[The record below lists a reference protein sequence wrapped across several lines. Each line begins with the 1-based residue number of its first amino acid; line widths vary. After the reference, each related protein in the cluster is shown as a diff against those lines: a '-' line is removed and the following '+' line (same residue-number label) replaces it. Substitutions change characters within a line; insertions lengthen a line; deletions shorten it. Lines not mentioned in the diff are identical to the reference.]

1 MATNDYIYDRD
12 LELALELSRQSYEE
26 ESRKRKENTYDQDL
40 ICWDDVEKNA
50 AIQEVDQLNVDIHRR
65 YRTCTQTFPNWQR
78 PHYAN
83 VPTTSGSVGL
93 YPYVKDVGGPEN
105 LPSLRYR
112 PESDILTGYLNT
124 SQTLSDAQPNT
135 SGTSHIEKRD
145 DFRDTVLKMLSPSSS
160 AVVVPFCS
168 SINSLQ
174 TNNDLIDLSDK
185 EPWEEFDPLSL
196 TRSTRDHEASST
208 YNQNKDTA
216 ILQSKSDDST
226 LFLRTLERSQSIT
239 SSDMVITDKGGGS
252 APCKPPRS
260 QKNGQDKFVNSIG
273 PHKFDFDEIQLQ
285 EKPSEVDREI
295 ASLLRRSPQH
305 CDPISKRFISPVVD
319 YLITSFKV
327 TSVKVIVEKDYSWP
341 TILSADDRMTF
352 TCETTS
358 TIQYIL
364 ANVLNTFL
372 DPSQIS
378 MLRGRLPVDEYGL
391 KIYGLD
397 EFLLS
402 SSQLGEN
409 PFVGQALA
417 FGKDIRLEVGKIA
430 NDSQSKKMQQ
440 LDTLSVDGNPRRSF
454 QSSSK
459 KPDSVV
465 RTMTNVREILDAL
478 KNSLRTYSVI
488 HLNDDA
494 TKDKE
499 RVNQSVKLLCTIL
512 GRIMPTDLSGALRL
526 FLAARTAEQLS
537 VAVSELLTVVHSF
550 LGTYCKSVRCGFDIL
565 PLKTFSNSEREQRE
579 ILTVDEQLLVHVD
592 SIHNIPREWSQQF
605 NSFSVAVHIMH
616 GTAEICRGFKENPRP
631 IINDHFFPY
640 CRTNTWAC
648 FRIPLC
654 ILPRETRIFILLYG
668 TGHSTCCDV
677 HSSNVSSE
685 SQALLEKQ
693 LACASFPLFDHEGLL
708 RQGSL
713 LLPLSVISGKV
724 VHPWGPRPLFE
735 TVDDLVVLVTLP
747 LLHYDVI
754 FPYVNYGE
762 NSLKRDF
769 NSLDSDT
776 QQNLLDI
783 VESGVTHSLTEDE
796 KETLWEKRHYLT
808 QIPEAL
814 PLVLASAVGWDWASL
829 TNIYQLLDDW
839 MPLSSVQAIELLLP
853 HFPDLTIRSK
863 AILWL
868 KNASS
873 DFLFNFLPELVEALR
888 FETFEDSSLAVY
900 LLTLCAGDRRFAFE
914 LYWQLQQRIDQ
925 RQERSY
931 SNRCSLLQQQVLKL
945 LDEEF
950 SIDIE
955 NQHRLLQA
963 LNAVSCELKDVGDAT
978 KMQLTLQRH
987 LALLDA
993 RILENNVRLPLLP
1006 SFLCTGISVS
1016 ESSYFNS
1023 LTKPIKVTFKG
1034 LKSSFAILYKVGD
1047 DMRQDALVLQLVK
1060 MMNDIWLS
1068 QELDLRMVIFR
1079 CIPFGNKSGMVEL
1092 VSDCRTLCE
1101 IQSAVG
1107 ATGVF
1112 KDDLLKKW
1120 LEMHNPS
1127 EFQYK
1132 IALENFHLSCAGWCV
1147 ATYVLGIGDRHNDNI
1162 LVTRTGHV
1170 FHIDFGKYMGDW
1182 QTAAG
1187 FRRDR
1192 TPFIFTSDMAYVIN
1206 EGSPQSATSRYQHF
1220 VDNCCKA
1227 FNLLRKKY
1235 SILVNLMKMMSC
1247 SGIAGMNL
1255 EAVNFVQSNLL
1266 LNLTDTQ
1273 ATVQFTRMIEESLK
1287 SKFPRLNFLAHTL
1300 VQMKSTPSM
1309 LRGGYGDPNKL
1320 SFVQQLYTMKDD
1332 GRITRAD
1339 VLAFEKWHIP
1349 EKVYM
1354 YKVEVNR
1361 ENEAVCGIVYRSF
1374 VEFNELY
1381 IKLCRRFPFAHLPP
1395 LSQGTN
1401 VGRSNIRK
1409 VAERRQADLQQF
1421 LNVLFE
1427 YHLEVASSDLVYT
1440 FFHMIF
1446 RDSAPEESN
1455 QFLQV
1460 MKVNENDIPSKK
1472 VTGRIFL
1479 RLTYDQQEGDL
1490 NVFIGHVRGLKIIN
1504 GQAPDSYV
1512 KTYLHPD
1519 PQRISKRKTH
1529 VVKNTQ
1535 MPTFNEEL
1543 NYQFLS
1549 DINLVDRALE
1559 ISVWNCGSLVGE
1571 NSVIGSVHIP
1581 LRKLLDTPMD
1591 RKGIK
1596 ILDGWFT
1603 LSTVLYKAGSTT
1615 LHKAIAIYYNEKFTY
1630 DESKMIW
1637 NALQCNRKTCNL
1649 NDFYTTAQSCF
1660 LPTSTIV
1667 GSIISTANAHS
1678 NFGFSPDKLP
1688 KLRSSY

>member
-1 MATNDYIYDRD
+1 MTTNDYAYDRD

-26 ESRKRKENTYDQDL
+26 ESRKRRESACAQDL
-40 ICWDDVEKNA
+40 ICWDDVEKNS
-50 AIQEVDQLNVDIHRR
+50 AIQEVNRLNTDVHSRYIHR
-65 YRTCTQTFPNWQR
+65 FPNEQAS
-78 PHYAN
+78 HYSDI
-83 VPTTSGSVGL
+83 PTTSRNVGFYGCIEDKREGL
-93 YPYVKDVGGPEN
+93 
-105 LPSLRYR
+105 
-112 PESDILTGYLNT
+112 ESDMRYLNAPDT
-124 SQTLSDAQPNT
+124 RLNNT
-135 SGTSHIEKRD
+135 SGITHTEEQD
-145 DFRDTVLKMLSPSSS
+145 GAPDAPLKTLSLPSS

-168 SINSLQ
+168 SVNSLQ

-185 EPWEEFDPLSL
+185 EPWEEFDPLCA
-196 TRSTRDHEASST
+196 TRSAGICEASST
-208 YNQNKDTA
+208 YDQIKYIGILQNKSNDSSSFLPTVEL
-216 ILQSKSDDST
+216 LQSV
-226 LFLRTLERSQSIT
+226 L
-239 SSDMVITDKGGGS
+239 SSRLNTADGGNETV
-252 APCKPPRS
+252 PCKPPRG
-260 QKNGQDKFVNSIG
+260 QKNGQVEFDDSIRQ
-273 PHKFDFDEIQLQ
+273 HKIDFDEIQVE

-295 ASLLRRSPQH
+295 ASLLRRSPQQ
-305 CDPISKRFISPVVD
+305 CDPISRRFISPVVD

-341 TILSADDRMTF
+341 TILSADDKMTF

-372 DPSQIS
+372 EPSQIS
-378 MLRGRLPVDEYGL
+378 MLQDRLPVDEYGL
-391 KIYGLD
+391 KVNNQIYGLD

-417 FGKDIRLEVGKIA
+417 FGKDIRLEVGKITSD
-430 NDSQSKKMQQ
+430 NRSRRVKQ
-440 LDTLSVDGNPRRSF
+440 LDTPNTSSPRRSF
-454 QSSSK
+454 QANSK
-459 KPDSVV
+459 KSNSVV
-465 RTMTNVREILDAL
+465 RTVASVREILDAL
-478 KNSLRTYSVI
+478 KNALCSCTTAQLKS
-488 HLNDDA
+488 DA
-494 TKDKE
+494 IKNKE
-499 RVNQSVKLLCTIL
+499 RVNQSVKLLCTVL

-526 FLAARTAEQLS
+526 FLAAGTDAQLS
-537 VAVSELLTVVHSF
+537 NAKAELLTAVHNF
-550 LGTYCKSVRCGFDIL
+550 LGIYCKSVRCGFHIL
-565 PLKTFSNSEREQRE
+565 PLQKSLKSDREQRE

-592 SIHNIPREWSQQF
+592 SVHNIPREWSQQF
-605 NSFSVAVHIMH
+605 TLFSVAVHVMH
-616 GTAEICRGFKENPRP
+616 GTAEICRGFKESPRP

-668 TGHSTCCDV
+668 TGNSVCSDHV
-677 HSSNVSSE
+677 HSSNVLTE
-685 SQALLEKQ
+685 SQTLLEKQ
-693 LACASFPLFDHEGLL
+693 LACASFPLFDHEGLFSFL
-708 RQGSL
+708 RQGTL
-713 LLPLSVISGKV
+713 LLPLSAINGKV

-735 TVDDLVVLVTLP
+735 TEDDLVVLVTLP
-747 LLHYDVI
+747 QLHYDVI
-754 FPYVNYGE
+754 FPYVNYGD
-762 NSLKRDF
+762 NSMKRDF

-808 QIPEAL
+808 HITDAL

-853 HFPDLTIRSK
+853 HFPDLTVRSK
-863 AILWL
+863 AISWL

-900 LLTLCAGDRRFAFE
+900 LLSLCAGDRRFAFE

-925 RQERSY
+925 SQERSY
-931 SNRCSLLQQQVLKL
+931 SNRCSLLQQQLLNL

-950 SIDIE
+950 GIDIE
-955 NQHRLLQA
+955 NQHQLLQA
-963 LNAVSCELKDVGDAT
+963 LNVISCEIKDAGDASR
-978 KMQLTLQRH
+978 MHLTLQRH

-1006 SFLCTGISVS
+1006 SFLCTGINVS
-1016 ESSYFNS
+1016 ESTYFNS
-1023 LTKPIKVTFKG
+1023 LTKPIKVTFKS

-1068 QELDLRMVIFR
+1068 QDLDLRMVIFR
-1079 CIPFGNKSGMVEL
+1079 CVPFGNKSEIKKESCFKGMVEL

-1107 ATGVF
+1107 AAGVF

-1132 IALENFHLSCAGWCV
+1132 IALQNFHLSCAGWCV

-1235 SILVNLMKMMSC
+1235 SLLVNLMKMMSC

-1300 VQMKSTPSM
+1300 VQMRSTPSM
-1309 LRGGYGDPNKL
+1309 LRGGYDDPNKL
-1320 SFVQQLYTMKDD
+1320 SFIQQLYTMKDD
-1332 GRITRAD
+1332 GRITRVD

-1361 ENEAVCGIVYRSF
+1361 ENEMVCGVVYRSF

-1427 YHLEVASSDLVYT
+1427 YHPEVASSDLVYS

-1455 QFLQV
+1455 QFLQSA
-1460 MKVNENDIPSKK
+1460 KVDEHDIPSKK
-1472 VTGRIFL
+1472 VTGRVFL
-1479 RLTYDQQEGDL
+1479 RLTYDQQDGDL

-1543 NYQFLS
+1543 SYQLLS
-1549 DINLVDRALE
+1549 DTNLINRALE
-1559 ISVWNCGSLVGE
+1559 VSVWNCGSLVGE

-1581 LRKLLDTPMD
+1581 LRKLLDTPVD

-1596 ILDGWFT
+1596 IVDGWFN
-1603 LSTVLYKAGSTT
+1603 LSTGS
-1615 LHKAIAIYYNEKFTY
+1615 
-1630 DESKMIW
+1630 
-1637 NALQCNRKTCNL
+1637 R
-1649 NDFYTTAQSCF
+1649 
-1660 LPTSTIV
+1660 
-1667 GSIISTANAHS
+1667 
-1678 NFGFSPDKLP
+1678 
-1688 KLRSSY
+1688 

>member
-1 MATNDYIYDRD
+1 MAANDYTYDRD

-26 ESRKRKENTYDQDL
+26 ESRKRRESAYAQDL

-50 AIQEVDQLNVDIHRR
+50 RIQEIDQPNADIHSR
-65 YRTCTQTFPNWQR
+65 YRTHSHIFPNGQG
-78 PHYAN
+78 PHYADI
-83 VPTTSGSVGL
+83 PTTSRSVGF
-93 YPYVKDVGGPEN
+93 YPHIKDARERDN
-105 LPSLRYR
+105 LHSLQYR
-112 PESDILTGYLNT
+112 LESDALTRYLNT
-124 SQTLSDAQPNT
+124 AHTLSDAQPNT
-135 SGTSHIEKRD
+135 SGTNHIEKWNGSPD
-145 DFRDTVLKMLSPSSS
+145 AALKILPPSSS

-185 EPWEEFDPLSL
+185 EPWEEFDPLCV
-196 TRSTRDHEASST
+196 TRSTGNRESSLT
-208 YNQNKDTA
+208 YNQSKDTPV
-216 ILQSKSDDST
+216 LQSLSNDST
-226 LFLRTLERSQSIT
+226 SFLFTLERSQSIT
-239 SSDMVITDKGGGS
+239 SSDLVIADKGSGS
-252 APCKPPRS
+252 VPCKPPRS
-260 QKNGQDKFVNSIG
+260 QKNRRGKSVNFIGQI
-273 PHKFDFDEIQLQ
+273 DFDEIQLQ

-295 ASLLRRSPQH
+295 TSLLRRSPKH
-305 CDPISKRFISPVVD
+305 CDPISRRFISPVVD

-372 DPSQIS
+372 DPAQIS
-378 MLRGRLPVDEYGL
+378 MLQGRLPVDEYGL

-430 NDSQSKKMQQ
+430 NDNRSKRMQQ
-440 LDTLSVDGNPRRSF
+440 LDTASVDGSPRRSF
-454 QSSSK
+454 QPSSK

-465 RTMTNVREILDAL
+465 RTVTNVREILDAL
-478 KNSLRTYSVI
+478 KNSLRSYLTTY
-488 HLNDDA
+488 LNDDTA
-494 TKDKE
+494 KNKE
-499 RVNQSVKLLCTIL
+499 RVNQSMKLLCTVL
-512 GRIMPTDLSGALRL
+512 GRIMTTDLSSALRL
-526 FLAARTAEQLS
+526 FFAARTSEQLS
-537 VAVSELLTVVHSF
+537 VAISELLTVVHNF
-550 LGTYCKSVRCGFDIL
+550 LGIYCKSVRCGFDVL
-565 PLKTFSNSEREQRE
+565 PLKIFSNSEREQRE
-579 ILTVDEQLLVHVD
+579 ILTVEEQLLVHVD
-592 SIHNIPREWSQQF
+592 SVHNIPREWSEQF

-654 ILPRETRIFILLYG
+654 ILPRETRIFVLLYG
-668 TGHSTCCDV
+668 TGQSSCSDHV
-677 HSSNVSSE
+677 HSPSVSTE
-685 SQALLEKQ
+685 PQALLEKQ

-735 TVDDLVVLVTLP
+735 TEDDLVVLVTLP
-747 LLHYDVI
+747 QLHYDVI
-754 FPYVNYGE
+754 YPYVNYGE

-783 VESGVTHSLTEDE
+783 IESGVTHSLTEDE

-808 QIPEAL
+808 QIPDAL

-863 AILWL
+863 AISWL

-925 RQERSY
+925 CEERSY

-950 SIDIE
+950 GIDIE

-963 LNAVSCELKDVGDAT
+963 LNTVSCEIKDAGDAS
-978 KMQLTLQRH
+978 KMVCYLNYLNKKQWIQTNCFIQLTLQRH

-1006 SFLCTGISVS
+1006 SFLCTGIDVS
-1016 ESSYFNS
+1016 ESNYFNS

-1034 LKSSFAILYKVGD
+1034 LKSSFAILYKVLSIILQVGD

-1079 CIPFGNKSGMVEL
+1079 CIPFGNKSGMAISLLILIRSYFKGMVEL

-1107 ATGVF
+1107 AAGVF

-1206 EGSPQSATSRYQHF
+1206 QGSPQSATSRYQHF

-1235 SILVNLMKMMSC
+1235 SLLVNLMKMMSC

-1300 VQMKSTPSM
+1300 VQMRITPSM

-1332 GRITRAD
+1332 GRITRTD

-1374 VEFNELY
+1374 MEFNELY

-1427 YHLEVASSDLVYT
+1427 YHPEVANSDLVYT

-1455 QFLQV
+1455 QFLQL
-1460 MKVNENDIPSKK
+1460 KVDEDDLPLKK
-1472 VTGRIFL
+1472 VTCRIFL
-1479 RLTYDQQEGDL
+1479 RLTYDQQDGDL
-1490 NVFIGHVRGLKIIN
+1490 NVFVGHVRGLKIIN

-1543 NYQFLS
+1543 NYQLLS

-1581 LRKLLDTPMD
+1581 LRKLLDIPMD

-1596 ILDGWFT
+1596 ILDGWFN
-1603 LSTVLYKAGSTT
+1603 LSTGS
-1615 LHKAIAIYYNEKFTY
+1615 
-1630 DESKMIW
+1630 
-1637 NALQCNRKTCNL
+1637 R
-1649 NDFYTTAQSCF
+1649 
-1660 LPTSTIV
+1660 
-1667 GSIISTANAHS
+1667 
-1678 NFGFSPDKLP
+1678 
-1688 KLRSSY
+1688 

>member
-1 MATNDYIYDRD
+1 MATNEYTYDRE

-26 ESRKRKENTYDQDL
+26 ESRKRRESAYAQDL
-40 ICWDDVEKNA
+40 IYWDDVEKNTR
-50 AIQEVDQLNVDIHRR
+50 IQEISQLNADIHSR
-65 YRTCTQTFPNWQR
+65 YSTHSHIFPNGQG
-78 PHYAN
+78 PHYADI
-83 VPTTSGSVGL
+83 PTTSRSVGF
-93 YPYVKDVGGPEN
+93 YPHIKDAGEREN
-105 LPSLRYR
+105 LHSLHYR
-112 PESDILTGYLNT
+112 LESDTLTRYLKT
-124 SQTLSDAQPNT
+124 SHTLSDAQPNT
-135 SGTSHIEKRD
+135 SGTSYIEKWD
-145 DFRDTVLKMLSPSSS
+145 VSPDAALKILPPSSI

-174 TNNDLIDLSDK
+174 TNSDLIDLSDK
-185 EPWEEFDPLSL
+185 EPWEEFDPLCVN
-196 TRSTRDHEASST
+196 RSIGNREASST
-208 YNQNKDTA
+208 YDQSKDTPV
-216 ILQSKSDDST
+216 LQNLSNDST
-226 LFLRTLERSQSIT
+226 PFLFALERSQSIT
-239 SSDMVITDKGGGS
+239 SSDLVIVDKGGGS

-260 QKNGQDKFVNSIG
+260 QKNGRGGSADSTGQI
-273 PHKFDFDEIQLQ
+273 DFDEIQLQ

-295 ASLLRRSPQH
+295 SSLLRRSPQY
-305 CDPISKRFISPVVD
+305 CDPISRRFISPVVD

-378 MLRGRLPVDEYGL
+378 MLQGRLPVDEYGL

-417 FGKDIRLEVGKIA
+417 FGKDIRLEVGKIV
-430 NDSQSKKMQQ
+430 NENRSKRIQQ
-440 LDTLSVDGNPRRSF
+440 LDTASVDGSPRRSF
-454 QSSSK
+454 QPSSK

-465 RTMTNVREILDAL
+465 RTVKNVREILDAL
-478 KNSLRTYSVI
+478 KNSLRSYLTTY
-488 HLNDDA
+488 LNDDTA
-494 TKDKE
+494 KNKE
-499 RVNQSVKLLCTIL
+499 RVNQSMKLLCTVL
-512 GRIMPTDLSGALRL
+512 GRIMTTDLSSALRL
-526 FLAARTAEQLS
+526 FFAARTFEQLS
-537 VAVSELLTVVHSF
+537 VAISKLLTVVHNF
-550 LGTYCKSVRCGFDIL
+550 LSIYCKSVRCGFDVL
-565 PLKTFSNSEREQRE
+565 PLKIFSNSEREQRE
-579 ILTVDEQLLVHVD
+579 ILTVEEQLLIHVD
-592 SIHNIPREWSQQF
+592 SVHNIPREWSEQF

-616 GTAEICRGFKENPRP
+616 GTAELCRGFKESPRP

-654 ILPRETRIFILLYG
+654 ILPRETRIFVLLYG
-668 TGHSTCCDV
+668 TGHSPCSDHI
-677 HSSNVSSE
+677 HSPNVSTE
-685 SQALLEKQ
+685 SQTLLEKQ

-735 TVDDLVVLVTLP
+735 TEDDLVVLVTLP
-747 LLHYDVI
+747 QLHYDVI

-783 VESGVTHSLTEDE
+783 IESGVTHSLTEDE

-808 QIPEAL
+808 QIPDAL

-829 TNIYQLLDDW
+829 TNIYQF
-839 MPLSSVQAIELLLP
+839 
-853 HFPDLTIRSK
+853 FPDITIRSK
-863 AILWL
+863 AISWL

-925 RQERSY
+925 CEEKSY
-931 SNRCSLLQQQVLKL
+931 SNRCRLLQQQVLKL

-950 SIDIE
+950 GIDIE

-963 LNAVSCELKDVGDAT
+963 LNAVSCEVKDAGDAS

-1006 SFLCTGISVS
+1006 SFLCTGINVS
-1016 ESSYFNS
+1016 ESNYFNS
-1023 LTKPIKVTFKG
+1023 LTKPIKITFKG
-1034 LKSSFAILYKVGD
+1034 LKSSFAVLYKVGD

-1068 QELDLRMVIFR
+1068 QELDLRMLFHNIFNE
-1079 CIPFGNKSGMVEL
+1079 ISQWSYSKGMVEL

-1235 SILVNLMKMMSC
+1235 SLLVNLMKMMSC

-1300 VQMKSTPSM
+1300 VQMRSTPSM
-1309 LRGGYGDPNKL
+1309 LLGGYDQDLSIFGDPYNNRREVG
-1320 SFVQQLYTMKDD
+1320 FRMKDD
-1332 GRITRAD
+1332 GRITRAV

-1361 ENEAVCGIVYRSF
+1361 ENETVCGIVYRSF
-1374 VEFNELY
+1374 MEFNELY

-1427 YHLEVASSDLVYT
+1427 YHPEVASSDLVYT
-1440 FFHMIF
+1440 FFHIIF

-1455 QFLQV
+1455 QFLQL
-1460 MKVNENDIPSKK
+1460 KVDEDDIASKK
-1472 VTGRIFL
+1472 ITCRIFL
-1479 RLTYDQQEGDL
+1479 RLTYDQQDGDL
-1490 NVFIGHVRGLKIIN
+1490 NVFVGHVRGLKIIN

-1529 VVKNTQ
+1529 VVRNTQ

-1543 NYQFLS
+1543 NYQLLS

-1581 LRKLLDTPMD
+1581 LRKLLDIPVD

-1596 ILDGWFT
+1596 ILDGWFN
-1603 LSTVLYKAGSTT
+1603 LSTG
-1615 LHKAIAIYYNEKFTY
+1615 
-1630 DESKMIW
+1630 
-1637 NALQCNRKTCNL
+1637 
-1649 NDFYTTAQSCF
+1649 
-1660 LPTSTIV
+1660 
-1667 GSIISTANAHS
+1667 
-1678 NFGFSPDKLP
+1678 
-1688 KLRSSY
+1688 LR

>member
-1 MATNDYIYDRD
+1 MRTSDYVYDRD
-12 LELALELSRQSYEE
+12 LELALELSRQSYKE
-26 ESRKRKENTYDQDL
+26 ESRKRRENAYAQDL
-40 ICWDDVEKNA
+40 ICWDDVEKNT
-50 AIQEVDQLNVDIHRR
+50 QEVNECNADIRSRCLTYTH
-65 YRTCTQTFPNWQR
+65 TFPNRQS
-78 PHYAN
+78 HYAN
-83 VPTTSGSVGL
+83 IPTTSGNTGFYPHMKHDKQDNLHSLQHTGL
-93 YPYVKDVGGPEN
+93 ESSTLTRY
-105 LPSLRYR
+105 LP
-112 PESDILTGYLNT
+112 DM
-124 SQTLSDAQPNT
+124 LSGTEPNDT
-135 SGTSHIEKRD
+135 SGIIEQRQVD
-145 DFRDTVLKMLSPSSS
+145 APDATLIMLSPSSS

-168 SINSLQ
+168 SVKSLQ

-185 EPWEEFDPLSL
+185 EPWEEFDPLCA
-196 TRSTRDHEASST
+196 TRFTGSREASST
-208 YNQNKDTA
+208 SNQNENTRVQ
-216 ILQSKSDDST
+216 QSKDNDSS
-226 LFLRTLERSQSIT
+226 LFVSALEPSESIP
-239 SSDMVITDKGGGS
+239 SFRLAINDKGNGL
-252 APCKPPRS
+252 APCKPPRAQRS
-260 QKNGQDKFVNSIG
+260 GRNESSVSTGR
-273 PHKFDFDEIQLQ
+273 HKIDFDEIQLQ

-295 ASLLRRSPQH
+295 ASLLHRSPQH
-305 CDPISKRFISPVVD
+305 CDPISRRFISPVVD

-378 MLRGRLPVDEYGL
+378 MLQDRLPVDEYGL

-430 NDSQSKKMQQ
+430 SDNRSKKIYQ
-440 LDTLSVDGNPRRSF
+440 LDIPTVDGSPRRSS
-454 QSSSK
+454 QPSLK
-459 KPDSVV
+459 KSDPVV
-465 RTMTNVREILDAL
+465 RTVTNVREILDAL
-478 KNSLRTYSVI
+478 KNSLRSCSDT
-488 HLNDDA
+488 HFGNNALKN
-494 TKDKE
+494 KE
-499 RVNQSVKLLCTIL
+499 RVSQSVKLLCTVL
-512 GRIMPTDLSGALRL
+512 GRIITTDLSTALRL
-526 FLAARTAEQLS
+526 FLAAETAVQLS
-537 VAVSELLTVVHSF
+537 NAVTELLTVVHNF
-550 LGTYCKSVRCGFDIL
+550 LGIYCKSVRCGFDVL
-565 PLKTFSNSEREQRE
+565 PLKTFSNSEREQRD

-592 SIHNIPREWSQQF
+592 SVHNIPREWSQEF
-605 NSFSVAVHIMH
+605 SLFSVAVHVMH

-631 IINDHFFPY
+631 IISDHFFPY

-648 FRIPLC
+648 FRIPFC
-654 ILPRETRIFILLYG
+654 VLPRETRIFILLYG
-668 TGHSTCCDV
+668 TSLSDDHV
-677 HSSNVSSE
+677 HPPNVPTE
-685 SQALLEKQ
+685 TQTLLEKQ

-713 LLPLSVISGKV
+713 LLPLSAINGKV

-735 TVDDLVVLVTLP
+735 MEDDLVVLVTLP
-747 LLHYDVI
+747 QLHYDVI
-754 FPYVNYGE
+754 FPCVNYGE

-796 KETLWEKRHYLT
+796 KEALWEKRHYLT
-808 QIPEAL
+808 HIPDAL

-863 AILWL
+863 AISWL

-925 RQERSY
+925 CQERSY
-931 SNRCSLLQQQVLKL
+931 SNRCSLLQQQILRL
-945 LDEEF
+945 LDDEF
-950 SIDIE
+950 GIDIE

-963 LNAVSCELKDVGDAT
+963 LNVASCEMKEAGDAS

-1016 ESSYFNS
+1016 ECSYFNS

-1034 LKSSFAILYKVGD
+1034 LKSSFAILYKIGD

-1060 MMNDIWLS
+1060 VMNDIWLS

-1079 CIPFGNKSGMVEL
+1079 CISFGNKSGMVEL
-1092 VSDCRTLCE
+1092 VPDCRTLCE

-1182 QTAAG
+1182 QTAVG

-1206 EGSPQSATSRYQHF
+1206 EGSPQSATSRYQQF

-1235 SILVNLMKMMSC
+1235 SLLVNLMKMMSC

-1300 VQMKSTPSM
+1300 VQMRGTPSM
-1309 LRGGYGDPNKL
+1309 LRGGYDDPNKL
-1320 SFVQQLYTMKDD
+1320 SFIQQLYTMKDD
-1332 GRITRAD
+1332 GRITRVD

-1354 YKVEVNR
+1354 YKVEVSR

-1427 YHLEVASSDLVYT
+1427 YHPEVASSDLVYT
-1440 FFHMIF
+1440 FFHIIF
-1446 RDSAPEESN
+1446 RDSAPDESN
-1455 QFLQV
+1455 QFLQLT
-1460 MKVNENDIPSKK
+1460 KDEDDIPSKK

-1479 RLTYDQQEGDL
+1479 RLTYDQQDGDL
-1490 NVFIGHVRGLKIIN
+1490 NVFVGHVRGLKIIN

-1512 KTYLHPD
+1512 KTYLRPD
-1519 PQRISKRKTH
+1519 PQRSSKRKTH

-1543 NYQFLS
+1543 NYQLLS
-1549 DINLVDRALE
+1549 DTNLVNRALE
-1559 ISVWNCGSLVGE
+1559 VSVWNCGSLVGE
-1571 NSVIGSVHIP
+1571 NSVIGFVHIP
-1581 LRKLLDTPMD
+1581 LRKLLDTPTD
-1591 RKGIK
+1591 RKGIQV
-1596 ILDGWFT
+1596 LDGWFNLRT
-1603 LSTVLYKAGSTT
+1603 GS
-1615 LHKAIAIYYNEKFTY
+1615 
-1630 DESKMIW
+1630 
-1637 NALQCNRKTCNL
+1637 R
-1649 NDFYTTAQSCF
+1649 
-1660 LPTSTIV
+1660 
-1667 GSIISTANAHS
+1667 
-1678 NFGFSPDKLP
+1678 
-1688 KLRSSY
+1688 

>member
-1 MATNDYIYDRD
+1 MATNDYVYDKD

-26 ESRKRKENTYDQDL
+26 ESRNRRENAYAQDL
-40 ICWDDVEKNA
+40 ICWDDEKNSA
-50 AIQEVDQLNVDIHRR
+50 NEEVNKLNADIRNRCLTTYTH
-65 YRTCTQTFPNWQR
+65 TFPIVQV
-78 PHYAN
+78 PSYAN
-83 VPTTSGSVGL
+83 IPTTSRNVGF
-93 YPYVKDVGGPEN
+93 YPHVELVRREG
-105 LPSLRYR
+105 LHSLQHSL
-112 PESDILTGYLNT
+112 ESDARYMNT
-124 SQTLSDAQPNT
+124 THALSIAQPNNT
-135 SGTSHIEKRD
+135 SGITCTEERD
-145 DFRDTVLKMLSPSSS
+145 SAPDAVLKTLSSSSS

-168 SINSLQ
+168 SVNSLQ
-174 TNNDLIDLSDK
+174 TNSDLIDLSDK
-185 EPWEEFDPLSL
+185 EPWEEFDPLSI
-196 TRSTRDHEASST
+196 TRSTGTYEASLIYDQT
-208 YNQNKDTA
+208 KYTEVIQNKNN
-216 ILQSKSDDST
+216 DS
-226 LFLRTLERSQSIT
+226 LPFSSTLERSQSI
-239 SSDMVITDKGGGS
+239 SSRVVIADKGSES
-252 APCKPPRS
+252 APCKPPRG
-260 QKNGQDKFVNSIG
+260 QKNGRDEFGDSVGQHQIN
-273 PHKFDFDEIQLQ
+273 FDDIQLQ

-295 ASLLRRSPQH
+295 ASLLRRSPQQ
-305 CDPISKRFISPVVD
+305 CDPISRRFISPVVD

-341 TILSADDRMTF
+341 TILGADDRMTF

-372 DPSQIS
+372 DPSQII
-378 MLRGRLPVDEYGL
+378 MLQDRLPVDEYGL

-430 NDSQSKKMQQ
+430 NGNRSKIMRQ
-440 LDTLSVDGNPRRSF
+440 LDIQTIDGSPKRSF
-454 QSSSK
+454 QASSHSSEFFSSK
-459 KPDSVV
+459 KLDSVV
-465 RTMTNVREILDAL
+465 RTITSVREILDAL
-478 KNSLRTYSVI
+478 KNSLCNCTVT
-488 HLNDDA
+488 HLNNNA
-494 TKDKE
+494 LKNKE
-499 RVNQSVKLLCTIL
+499 RVNQSVKLLCTVL

-526 FLAARTAEQLS
+526 FLAAGTAVQLS
-537 VAVSELLTVVHSF
+537 NAKTELLTAVHNF
-550 LGTYCKSVRCGFDIL
+550 LGIYCKSVRCGFDIL
-565 PLKTFSNSEREQRE
+565 PLQTFLNSEREQRE

-605 NSFSVAVHIMH
+605 SLFSVAVHVMH

-640 CRTNTWAC
+640 CRTNTWAS

-668 TGHSTCCDV
+668 TCNSICSDYV
-677 HSSNVSSE
+677 HSPNVSTE
-685 SQALLEKQ
+685 PQALLEKQ

-713 LLPLSVISGKV
+713 LLPLSVINGKV

-735 TVDDLVVLVTLP
+735 AEDDLVVLVTLP
-747 LLHYDVI
+747 QLHYDVI
-754 FPYVNYGE
+754 FPYVNYGD

-783 VESGVTHSLTEDE
+783 IESGVTHSLTEDE

-808 QIPEAL
+808 QIPDAL

-863 AILWL
+863 AISWL

-925 RQERSY
+925 CQERSY
-931 SNRCSLLQQQVLKL
+931 SNRCSLLQQQILNL

-950 SIDIE
+950 GIDIE

-963 LNAVSCELKDVGDAT
+963 LNAVSFEMKDAGDAS

-1006 SFLCTGISVS
+1006 SFLCTGINVS

-1079 CIPFGNKSGMVEL
+1079 CVPLGNKSGMVEL

-1101 IQSAVG
+1101 IQSSVG
-1107 ATGVF
+1107 AAGVF

-1132 IALENFHLSCAGWCV
+1132 IALQNFHLSCAGWCV

-1182 QTAAG
+1182 QMAAG

-1192 TPFIFTSDMAYVIN
+1192 TPFIFTNDMAYVIN

-1235 SILVNLMKMMSC
+1235 SLLVNLMKMMSC

-1255 EAVNFVQSNLL
+1255 EAVNFVQNNLL

-1300 VQMKSTPSM
+1300 VQMRSTPSM
-1309 LRGGYGDPNKL
+1309 IRGGYDDPNKL
-1320 SFVQQLYTMKDD
+1320 SFIQQLYTMKDD
-1332 GRITRAD
+1332 GRIIRAD
-1339 VLAFEKWHIP
+1339 VLAFEKWHMP

-1361 ENEAVCGIVYRSF
+1361 ENETVCGIVYRSF

-1427 YHLEVASSDLVYT
+1427 YHPEVASSDLVYS

-1446 RDSAPEESN
+1446 RDSAPEELN
-1455 QFLQV
+1455 QCSQ
-1460 MKVNENDIPSKK
+1460 
-1472 VTGRIFL
+1472 
-1479 RLTYDQQEGDL
+1479 LT
-1490 NVFIGHVRGLKIIN
+1490 
-1504 GQAPDSYV
+1504 
-1512 KTYLHPD
+1512 
-1519 PQRISKRKTH
+1519 
-1529 VVKNTQ
+1529 
-1535 MPTFNEEL
+1535 
-1543 NYQFLS
+1543 
-1549 DINLVDRALE
+1549 
-1559 ISVWNCGSLVGE
+1559 
-1571 NSVIGSVHIP
+1571 
-1581 LRKLLDTPMD
+1581 
-1591 RKGIK
+1591 KG
-1596 ILDGWFT
+1596 W
-1603 LSTVLYKAGSTT
+1603 
-1615 LHKAIAIYYNEKFTY
+1615 
-1630 DESKMIW
+1630 
-1637 NALQCNRKTCNL
+1637 
-1649 NDFYTTAQSCF
+1649 
-1660 LPTSTIV
+1660 
-1667 GSIISTANAHS
+1667 
-1678 NFGFSPDKLP
+1678 
-1688 KLRSSY
+1688 

>member
-40 ICWDDVEKNA
+40 ICWDDVEKMLRFKKL
-50 AIQEVDQLNVDIHRR
+50 ISL
-65 YRTCTQTFPNWQR
+65 TNWQR

-105 LPSLRYR
+105 LPSLRY
-112 PESDILTGYLNT
+112 N
-124 SQTLSDAQPNT
+124 
-135 SGTSHIEKRD
+135 

-226 LFLRTLERSQSIT
+226 LFYVHWNDLSPLHR
-239 SSDMVITDKGGGS
+239 GGS

-372 DPSQIS
+372 DPHKS
-378 MLRGRLPVDEYGL
+378 VCYGVVCL
-391 KIYGLD
+391 LMNMIYGLD

-417 FGKDIRLEVGKIA
+417 FGKDIRLEG
-430 NDSQSKKMQQ
+430 
-440 LDTLSVDGNPRRSF
+440 LDVSSYPARSSATVRRRTISHIVLV
-454 QSSSK
+454 SK

-654 ILPRETRIFILLYG
+654 ILPQETRIFILLYG

-693 LACASFPLFDHEGLL
+693 LACASFPLFDHEGLFSLL

-1068 QELDLRMVIFR
+1068 QELDLRMEWSNLFR
-1079 CIPFGNKSGMVEL
+1079 IVVHYVKFKVPL
-1092 VSDCRTLCE
+1092 V
-1101 IQSAVG
+1101 
-1107 ATGVF
+1107 
-1112 KDDLLKKW
+1112 LL
-1120 LEMHNPS
+1120 
-1127 EFQYK
+1127 
-1132 IALENFHLSCAGWCV
+1132 ALENFHLSCAGWCV

-1349 EKVYM
+1349 EKM

-1490 NVFIGHVRGLKIIN
+1490 NVFIGHVRGLK
-1504 GQAPDSYV
+1504 SLTV
-1512 KTYLHPD
+1512 KHQILMSKREYLHPD

-1603 LSTVLYKAGSTT
+1603 LSTGSRTFRLMLYRHQHT
-1615 LHKAIAIYYNEKFTY
+1615 LR
-1630 DESKMIW
+1630 
-1637 NALQCNRKTCNL
+1637 L
-1649 NDFYTTAQSCF
+1649 
-1660 LPTSTIV
+1660 
-1667 GSIISTANAHS
+1667 IIPGPLFGTANAHS

>member
-1 MATNDYIYDRD
+1 MRTDDYAYDRD

-26 ESRKRKENTYDQDL
+26 ESRKRRENANAQDL
-40 ICWDDVEKNA
+40 ICWDDLEKNV
-50 AIQEVDQLNVDIHRR
+50 AIQEVDQLDANIRSR
-65 YRTCTQTFPNWQR
+65 CLTYTRTFPNGQS
-78 PHYAN
+78 PHYTN
-83 VPTTSGSVGL
+83 IPTTSGNTGF
-93 YPYVKDVGGPEN
+93 YPHIEHGRREVELK
-105 LPSLRYR
+105 
-112 PESDILTGYLNT
+112 SDTFTHLNIPH
-124 SQTLSDAQPNT
+124 TLSGIQPSNT
-135 SGTSHIEKRD
+135 SGTSHNKERD
-145 DFRDTVLKMLSPSSS
+145 GVLDATVKMLSQSSN

-168 SINSLQ
+168 SVNSLQ
-174 TNNDLIDLSDK
+174 TNSDLIDLSDK
-185 EPWEEFDPLSL
+185 EPWEEFDPLCVTGSAGNRETSL
-196 TRSTRDHEASST
+196 T
-208 YNQNKDTA
+208 YNQAKDTEV
-216 ILQSKSDDST
+216 LPSKNNDFSPFLST
-226 LFLRTLERSQSIT
+226 LEPSLSIL
-239 SSDMVITDKGGGS
+239 SSRMVITDKGSES
-252 APCKPPRS
+252 APCKPPRA
-260 QKNGQDKFVNSIG
+260 QKSGRDESADFIEHQI
-273 PHKFDFDEIQLQ
+273 DFDEIQLQ

-295 ASLLRRSPQH
+295 ASLLLRSPQH

-372 DPSQIS
+372 DPSQIN
-378 MLRGRLPVDEYGL
+378 MLKGRLPVDEYGL

-430 NDSQSKKMQQ
+430 NDNQPKRMQHF
-440 LDTLSVDGNPRRSF
+440 DTTSVDGSSRRSF
-454 QSSSK
+454 QPNSK

-465 RTMTNVREILDAL
+465 RAVTNVREILDAL
-478 KNSLRTYSVI
+478 KNSLRICS
-488 HLNDDA
+488 A
-494 TKDKE
+494 TDLSNNAMQNKE
-499 RVNQSVKLLCTIL
+499 RVSQSVKLLCTVL

-526 FLAARTAEQLS
+526 FLAAGTA
-537 VAVSELLTVVHSF
+537 
-550 LGTYCKSVRCGFDIL
+550 
-565 PLKTFSNSEREQRE
+565 TFSNSEREQRE

-592 SIHNIPREWSQQF
+592 SVHNIPREWSQE
-605 NSFSVAVHIMH
+605 FSLFSIAVHVMH
-616 GTAEICRGFKENPRP
+616 GTAEICRGVKENPRP

-668 TGHSTCCDV
+668 TGSSVCSDHV
-677 HSSNVSSE
+677 HSSNVPTE
-685 SQALLEKQ
+685 PETLLEKQ

-735 TVDDLVVLVTLP
+735 TEDDLVVLVTLP
-747 LLHYDVI
+747 QLHYDVI
-754 FPYVNYGE
+754 FPHVNCGG

-808 QIPEAL
+808 QIPDAL

-853 HFPDLTIRSK
+853 HFPDFIIRSK
-863 AILWL
+863 AISWV

-888 FETFEDSSLAVY
+888 FETFEDSSLAVC

-925 RQERSY
+925 CQERSY
-931 SNRCSLLQQQVLKL
+931 SNRCNLLQQQVLRL

-950 SIDIE
+950 GVDIE

-963 LNAVSCELKDVGDAT
+963 LNAVYYEMKEAGDAT
-978 KMQLTLQRH
+978 KVQLTLQRH

-1079 CIPFGNKSGMVEL
+1079 CIPFGNKSGV
-1092 VSDCRTLCE
+1092 
-1101 IQSAVG
+1101 
-1107 ATGVF
+1107 
-1112 KDDLLKKW
+1112 
-1120 LEMHNPS
+1120 
-1127 EFQYK
+1127 
-1132 IALENFHLSCAGWCV
+1132 ALENFHLSCAGWCV

-1206 EGSPQSATSRYQHF
+1206 EGSPQSATSRYQQF

-1235 SILVNLMKMMSC
+1235 SLLVNLMKMMSC

-1300 VQMKSTPSM
+1300 VQMRATPSM
-1309 LRGGYGDPNKL
+1309 LRGGYDDPNKL
-1320 SFVQQLYTMKDD
+1320 SFIQQLYTMKDD
-1332 GRITRAD
+1332 GRITRVD

-1349 EKVYM
+1349 EKIYM

-1427 YHLEVASSDLVYT
+1427 YHPEVASSDLVYS

-1455 QFLQV
+1455 QFLQLT
-1460 MKVNENDIPSKK
+1460 KVDEDDIPSKK

-1479 RLTYDQQEGDL
+1479 RLTYDQQDGDL
-1490 NVFIGHVRGLKIIN
+1490 NVFVGHVRGLKIIN

-1519 PQRISKRKTH
+1519 PQRNSKRKTH

-1543 NYQFLS
+1543 NYQLLS
-1549 DINLVDRALE
+1549 DMNLINRALE
-1559 ISVWNCGSLVGE
+1559 VSIWNCGSLVGE

-1581 LRKLLDTPMD
+1581 LRRLLDIPTD

-1596 ILDGWFT
+1596 ILDGWFN
-1603 LSTVLYKAGSTT
+1603 LSAGSR
-1615 LHKAIAIYYNEKFTY
+1615 FTQ
-1630 DESKMIW
+1630 I
-1637 NALQCNRKTCNL
+1637 
-1649 NDFYTTAQSCF
+1649 
-1660 LPTSTIV
+1660 
-1667 GSIISTANAHS
+1667 
-1678 NFGFSPDKLP
+1678 
-1688 KLRSSY
+1688 